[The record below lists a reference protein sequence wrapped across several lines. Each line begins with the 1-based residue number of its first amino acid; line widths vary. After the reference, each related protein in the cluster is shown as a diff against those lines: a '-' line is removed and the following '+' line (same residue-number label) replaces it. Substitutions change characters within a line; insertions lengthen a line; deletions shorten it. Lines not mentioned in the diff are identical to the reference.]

1 MSTTTESTITRE
13 QLLKHGWEEVKNGGP
28 VYFKKDLTDKSSED
42 YDPEDGGLSMV
53 LHRFTPGY
61 TLFGI
66 MLPSGGILN
75 INPSSIKELNQV
87 ERLIIGYDSPF

>member
-13 QLLKHGWEEVKNGGP
+13 QLLEHGWEEVKNGGP

-42 YDPEDGGLSMV
+42 YDHEDGELSMV

-61 TLFGI
+61 VL
-66 MLPSGGILN
+66 ILV
-75 INPSSIKELNQV
+75 LV
-87 ERLIIGYDSPF
+87 EVRF